1 MNNLIIISAPS
12 GAGKTTICKKILKR
26 INNISF
32 SVSCTTRSPRYEEI
46 NGIDY
51 FFLSQNT
58 FELKIKNKE
67 FIEWERIHGNFYYG
81 TLKKTI
87 EDVIKSNSMLLLE
100 LDVKG
105 ANTIMKAYPGNYLSI
120 FIQPPDKQELIKRLK
135 KRGSDSIERITQRL
149 DRLESELLYKKDFDY
164 VVNNDNVEIA
174 VKKIISIIK
183 K

>member
-1 MNNLIIISAPS
+1 MKNLIIISAPS
-12 GAGKTTICKKILKR
+12 GAGKTTICKKILKKNKN
-26 INNISF
+26 INF
-32 SVSCTTRSPRYEEI
+32 SVSCTTRTPRDEEI
-46 NGIDY
+46 DGIDY
-51 FFLSQNT
+51 LFLSQNA
-58 FELKIKNKE
+58 FEIKIKNKE

-81 TLKKTI
+81 TLKKSI
-87 EDVIKSNSMLLLE
+87 EDAIKSNTMLLLE

-105 ANTIMKAYPGNYLSI
+105 ANAIMKAYSSNFLSI

-135 KRGSDSIERITQRL
+135 KRGSDSIERIKQRL

-164 VVNNDNVEIA
+164 IVNNDNVEIA